1 MKNGHRWY
9 AAAYDFVTRVV
20 ERQLGRRIRPLAA
33 GAATGRVLEIG
44 AGTGLNL
51 RYYGAAESVIAT
63 DPDAYMLRQ
72 ARKRAEASGIT
83 VEFCLCPAET
93 LPFTAASFDTV
104 VSTLTRCTVRDPV
117 RVLTEVRR
125 VLEPNGVFRFIEHVR
140 TEGGFHGWVQDRLTP
155 VWRRVGAGCHLNRRT
170 LAAIEASGFEITELQ
185 RRPLPLTP
193 LVIGT
198 ARLKT

>member
-9 AAAYDFVTRVV
+9 AAAYDFVIRAM

-44 AGTGLNL
+44 VGTGLNL
-51 RYYGAAESVIAT
+51 GYYRAAESIMAT
-63 DPDAYMLRQ
+63 DPDVYMLRQ
-72 ARKRAEASGIT
+72 ARKRAEAPGIP

-104 VSTLTRCTVRDPV
+104 VSTLALCTVRDPV

-125 VLEPNGVFRFIEHVR
+125 VLKPNGVFRFIEHVR
-140 TEGGFHGWVQDRLTP
+140 TEGEFHGWVQDRLTP
-155 VWRRVGAGCHLNRRT
+155 MWRWIGAGCHLNRRT
-170 LAAIEASGFEITELQ
+170 LATIEASGFEITELQ
-185 RRPLPLTP
+185 RRPLPLIP
-193 LVIGT
+193 IVIGT
-198 ARLKT
+198 ARPKT